1 MSGSELTPCVLF
13 GTQGHGNE
21 ARVAAAFIAA
31 LQRCGRKMTPLY
43 NILDSTTGKQ
53 VRAFKCECGDRSVP

>member
-31 LQRCGRKMTPLY
+31 LQAVRQENDAALQHTR
-43 NILDSTTGKQ
+43 LDYG
-53 VRAFKCECGDRSVP
+53 